1 MYKTIYQEIL
11 LTRLEKNQAQMEQKK
26 ILNKEFLS
34 LWLINCCKK
43 LKELNAEHLTIL
55 NKFKNLI
62 QFPDLYAELYSL

>member
-26 ILNKEFLS
+26 ILNKEFLR

-43 LKELNAEHLTIL
+43 LNELNAEHSKIL
-55 NKFKNLI
+55 NKLKNFI
-62 QFPDLYAELYSL
+62 QFPDLYAELYNL